1 MSDVEWKLVPV
12 EPTKEMLAAF
22 KSAFALGSIW
32 TDRMSHACAAMLDAA
47 PIAPAADAQPGM
59 SRHSRAMLLN
69 VLWHHQGAGSE
80 VGQPLRVMLGIG
92 KHDHMTDAQVSEAKW
107 IDGLLSEAKFKNF
120 HRLLCER
127 FGYVHDDVD
136 WKRDQ
141 LSLIEHIA
149 APSPKAPA
157 YSAPFTTDVPQC
169 CGDPSTCNDPCQSE
183 APAVEAGARK
193 LAVWYGALP
202 ESNGMTNWTA
212 ILHKGDVTAG
222 ITIDRSEYPDRVR
235 YEADR
240 MRWMIGELNEEPF
253 ILNYDADKHS
263 GYAASAQKEEPVDYD
278 CVVSICDAHGI
289 GLPVDCVEMVVE
301 IIRHAMPHP
310 ASAQKGLSDEQI
322 AALVNRF
329 LIWPLPQT
337 VASDLCVTDSTY
349 QFPRSGT
356 NLLNAVEAEAMLRYV
371 LAALLRASAFIA
383 ARDASEGK

>member
-212 ILHKGDVTAG
+212 ILHKGDVTEG

-235 YEADR
+235 YEGDR
-240 MRWMIGELNEEPF
+240 MRWMIGELDEKPI
-253 ILNYDADKHS
+253 ILDYDADKHS
-263 GYAASAQKEEPVDYD
+263 GYAPPSTGPAPLPEATRKAMGATVEES
-278 CVVSICDAHGI
+278 CVGAELYIGGVKVNSWLGTRHIPGAHELADAI
-289 GLPVDCVEMVVE
+289 NAALAAPP
-301 IIRHAMPHP
+301 A
-310 ASAQKGLSDEQI
+310 ASAQKGLTNWRDI
-322 AALVNRF
+322 CAALVDIYDDAIN
-329 LIWPLPQT
+329 
-337 VASDLCVTDSTY
+337 
-349 QFPRSGT
+349 
-356 NLLNAVEAEAMLRYV
+356 NAPEHRCYV
-371 LAALLRASAFIA
+371 DGAWNEELDKARELLRE
-383 ARDASEGK
+383 SEGK